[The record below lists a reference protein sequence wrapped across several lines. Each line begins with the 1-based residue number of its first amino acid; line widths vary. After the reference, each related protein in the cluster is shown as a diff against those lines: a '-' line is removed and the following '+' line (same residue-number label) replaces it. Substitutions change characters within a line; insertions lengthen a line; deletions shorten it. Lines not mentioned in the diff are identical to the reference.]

1 MSSDPNSTQ
10 SGFTASATS
19 ESQNTQ
25 VSSQSSSTSI
35 GGSEGRK
42 TVENASNN
50 GSKIGENL
58 PADSDEAQE
67 VEKPAPFTVNIPSE
81 EDNSLAK
88 SNPFNSEVNILTLA
102 KLPINPGFAILLS
115 ITLMILGLAIDNV
128 WMGFTGAVL
137 TLAVSL
143 RIVLPNW
150 SKIWVQLVPEAWR
163 GIIVSCLGLIAGSVG
178 LLMLSGANQQP
189 GSRNIQINWDAI
201 GAVGE
206 VVGALGQ
213 ILIAIIAV
221 YVAWR
226 QYVISKELTIQQN
239 RITQQQ
245 TIDAYFQGVSDLALN
260 EEGLLEDWPQER
272 AIAEGRTA
280 SIFSSVDSEGKAKII
295 RFLSQSKLLTP
306 LMRDRHLGRPILDGD
321 GGYAEDRAYGVRV
334 IYLGVMLAGANL
346 ANTDLRWTELSE
358 ANLVRANL
366 KQCDLVKA
374 NLSRTILYEA
384 NLSGADLMAT
394 RLFYGKAETASPR
407 SRTESPNYKTGEYTG
422 AVMENADLSNVQRLS
437 DAQRYYCC
445 AWGGE
450 KTRKTI
456 PGGCEGIPNKLGR

>member
-1 MSSDPNSTQ
+1 MSSDQNSPQ
-10 SGFTASATS
+10 SRLNGSRMP
-19 ESQNTQ
+19 ENEHQPVSQSTGGVTN
-25 VSSQSSSTSI
+25 SNNSGNSQSSESN
-35 GGSEGRK
+35 GSEPRDNFSSFSSE
-42 TVENASNN
+42 TMVEEKAS
-50 GSKIGENL
+50 L
-58 PADSDEAQE
+58 PVQ
-67 VEKPAPFTVNIPSE
+67 VPSE
-81 EDNSLAK
+81 TDYTLSPANLSAPEI
-88 SNPFNSEVNILTLA
+88 NIKNVALLN
-102 KLPINPGFAILLS
+102 INPGIVILGS
-115 ITLMILGLAIDNV
+115 ITLMILGLAIDNA
-128 WMGFTGAVL
+128 WIGFMGALL
-137 TLAVSL
+137 TLAISL
-143 RIVLPNW
+143 RIILPNW
-150 SKIWVQLVPEAWR
+150 GKIWVQLVPEAWR
-163 GIIVSCLGLIAGSVG
+163 AIVVSCLGLIAGIVG
-178 LLMLSGANQQP
+178 LLMLSGANQVP
-189 GSRNIQINWDAI
+189 DSRNIHINWEAI

-260 EEGLLEDWPQER
+260 DEGLLEDWPQER

-280 SIFSSVDSEGKAKII
+280 AILGSVDSEGKAKII

-306 LMRDRHLGRPILDGD
+306 LQRDRHLGRPILDGD

-334 IYLGVMLAGANL
+334 ISLGVMLAGADL
-346 ANTDLRWTELSE
+346 AGTDLRWTELSE

-366 KQCDLVKA
+366 KNCDLVKA

-384 NLSGADLMAT
+384 NLAGADLMGA

-407 SRTESPNYKTGEYTG
+407 NRTDQPNYKTGEFTG
-422 AVMENADLSNVQRLS
+422 AVVENADMTNVQRLS

-445 AWGGE
+445 AWGGS
-450 KTRKTI
+450 KTRATI